1 MDTYNSTDST
11 RTELQPKKKVQKIK
25 KAKAKQS
32 FKYRN
37 FIKKF
42 KTHCTKILEKVIR
55 STLVNPKTFSLYNI
69 KEKKARFFFRYF
81 KSDISRKKNSVLLN
95 SPINYLLEQFIG
107 KRALNHLKVKTE
119 KLNLFNYIT
128 HIKWKQFILLIKYD
142 PLNILSQFKNDFP
155 LLTIKNV
162 DIFFSN
168 IYVDPNAT
176 EITSK
181 KNVNEKYLSFI
192 REITLEE
199 KNNDVNNNS
208 LNENFNEYMSCF
220 FQF

>member
-69 KEKKARFFFRYF
+69 KEKKQGYF
-81 KSDISRKKNSVLLN
+81 
-95 SPINYLLEQFIG
+95 
-107 KRALNHLKVKTE
+107 
-119 KLNLFNYIT
+119 
-128 HIKWKQFILLIKYD
+128 
-142 PLNILSQFKNDFP
+142 
-155 LLTIKNV
+155 
-162 DIFFSN
+162 
-168 IYVDPNAT
+168 
-176 EITSK
+176 
-181 KNVNEKYLSFI
+181 
-192 REITLEE
+192 
-199 KNNDVNNNS
+199 
-208 LNENFNEYMSCF
+208 
-220 FQF
+220 

>member
-1 MDTYNSTDST
+1 M
-11 RTELQPKKKVQKIK
+11 
-25 KAKAKQS
+25 
-32 FKYRN
+32 
-37 FIKKF
+37 
-42 KTHCTKILEKVIR
+42 
-55 STLVNPKTFSLYNI
+55 
-69 KEKKARFFFRYF
+69 
-81 KSDISRKKNSVLLN
+81 
-95 SPINYLLEQFIG
+95 
-107 KRALNHLKVKTE
+107 NHLKVKTE

-192 REITLEE
+192 REIPLEE

-208 LNENFNEYMSCF
+208 LNENFNEYMSYF

>member
-69 KEKKARFFFRYF
+69 KEKKQGSFL
-81 KSDISRKKNSVLLN
+81 D
-95 SPINYLLEQFIG
+95 
-107 KRALNHLKVKTE
+107 
-119 KLNLFNYIT
+119 
-128 HIKWKQFILLIKYD
+128 
-142 PLNILSQFKNDFP
+142 
-155 LLTIKNV
+155 
-162 DIFFSN
+162 
-168 IYVDPNAT
+168 
-176 EITSK
+176 TSK
-181 KNVNEKYLSFI
+181 VTFPERKILFS
-192 REITLEE
+192 
-199 KNNDVNNNS
+199 
-208 LNENFNEYMSCF
+208 
-220 FQF
+220 

>member
-142 PLNILSQFKNDFP
+142 PLNILS
-155 LLTIKNV
+155 I
-162 DIFFSN
+162 
-168 IYVDPNAT
+168 
-176 EITSK
+176 
-181 KNVNEKYLSFI
+181 
-192 REITLEE
+192 
-199 KNNDVNNNS
+199 VNNNS

>member
-128 HIKWKQFILLIKYD
+128 YIKWKQFILLIKYD

-192 REITLEE
+192 REIPLEE

>member
-1 MDTYNSTDST
+1 MDSYISTDST
-11 RTELQPKKKVQKIK
+11 RTELQPKKKVQKTK

-42 KTHCTKILEKVIR
+42 KTHCTKILEKVIQ
-55 STLVNPKTFSLYNI
+55 STLVNPKSFSLYNI

-107 KRALNHLKVKTE
+107 KKALKKLKVKKE
-119 KLNLFNYIT
+119 NISLFNYIT
-128 HIKWKQFILLIKYD
+128 HIQWKQFILLIKYD
-142 PLNILSQFKNDFP
+142 PLNIISPFKTNFP

-168 IYVDPNAT
+168 IYVDLNSI

-192 REITLEE
+192 REIPIEE
-199 KNNDVNNNS
+199 KTNDLNNS
-208 LNENFNEYMSCF
+208 SIKENFNEYLNCF
-220 FQF
+220 FEF